1 MCLYGF
7 VSSNINLNTEALSYL
22 SDKKFLHGA
31 PPPFLLGDG
40 RKGGGESPA
49 KFSKRGCLT
58 GLVSFKRWDGVKDEK
73 FKYEGSLKTS
83 IFGGRFHA
91 KPIYR
96 GELPKKGG
104 ELREKEAVVFL
115 GGLIP
120 QCTLL

>member
-1 MCLYGF
+1 M
-7 VSSNINLNTEALSYL
+7 VP
-22 SDKKFLHGA
+22 
-31 PPPFLLGDG
+31 PPPFCWGMGG
-40 RKGGGESPA
+40 RGGGESPA

-73 FKYEGSLKTS
+73 FKYEGSLKTP

-104 ELREKEAVVFL
+104 GASRKRGCGVFRRVDT
-115 GGLIP
+115 P
-120 QCTLL
+120 MHTVMN

>member
-73 FKYEGSLKTS
+73 FKYEGSLKTP

-104 ELREKEAVVFL
+104 SFAKKRLWCF
-115 GGLIP
+115 
-120 QCTLL
+120 